1 MFDLEPTVKSREL
14 GRALARAA
22 AAKGLNGRQIA
33 LLLKWSPSRISR
45 LYSGKRGARLVDIA
59 AFLAIVGI
67 TGPKRDEL
75 LDLAKDAYDLGWWQQ
90 FGDRLPERHLTLA
103 AHEDVAVAMTDFQNV
118 LVPGLL
124 QTESYMRALMTSSP
138 IIPDEEIEERV
149 EMRLKRQEIFDR
161 DDPATFQFFLDEYVL
176 SRTGF
181 GRQIMSDQVHHLL
194 RMAVRPRVGI
204 RVIPDAAGI
213 HGGWYPFKLMDFP
226 ENNPVV
232 FLENMTCTVFQE
244 RQDTIESYRRIAA
257 DLDRVALDEGQSRAW
272 LATVATALGEPR
284 EEHDESAPA
293 GDPGVEEEHFH

>member
-14 GRALARAA
+14 GRVLARAA

-103 AHEDVAVAMTDFQNV
+103 AHEDVAIAITDFQNV
-118 LVPGLL
+118 LVPGLV
-124 QTESYMRALMTSSP
+124 QTESYMRALMKASP
-138 IIPDEEIEERV
+138 IIPNEEIEERV
-149 EMRLKRQEIFDR
+149 QLRLRRQEIFDR
-161 DDPATFQFFLDEYVL
+161 TNPATFHFFIDEYVVT
-176 SRTGF
+176 RTGF
-181 GRQIMSDQVHHLL
+181 GRKIMSDQVHQLL
-194 RMAVRPRVGI
+194 RMAVRPRVAI
-204 RVIPDAAGI
+204 RVTPDAAGT
-213 HGGWYPFKLMDFP
+213 HGGWYPFELMDFI
-226 ENNPVV
+226 EDNPVV

-244 RQDTIESYRRIAA
+244 RKDTVESYRRIAA

-293 GDPGVEEEHFH
+293 GDPDLEDKFFH